1 LEGLKMRFSV
11 ACDSV
16 FLDIREKSDYSQIFV
31 GLAISSREKR
41 ILAKRE
47 GNEPMLS
54 RVSGDI

>member
-1 LEGLKMRFSV
+1 MRFSV